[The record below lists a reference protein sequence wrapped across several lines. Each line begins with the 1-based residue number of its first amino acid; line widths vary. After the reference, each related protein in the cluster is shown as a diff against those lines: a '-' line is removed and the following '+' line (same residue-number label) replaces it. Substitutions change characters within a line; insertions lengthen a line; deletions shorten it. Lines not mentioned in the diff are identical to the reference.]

1 MQKSDNCISK
11 TQCTKFSFQILKQT
25 IVSCKSFCCISHLW
39 NYWMQ
44 PFSSTPFL
52 HSLTPI
58 HSCKLFSLQCLF
70 GYPDWHSFP
79 PSHRQCIP
87 DIIYYLH
94 LKKKMLP
101 IFPESSVHFLKPQP
115 LCPGTIN
122 EWVQLIILSQ
132 CIMSLY
138 TPIISLIDL
147 LGSEG
152 NKPRFSEWCPYSII
166 QYPYEGGQ
174 GRGWD
179 MFARRKYTNKWVY
192 LEDQGPV
199 IQICVK
205 CSLRI
210 VNHWNSLPL
219 MMVEARSIETFK
231 VGV

>member
-39 NYWMQ
+39 NHWMQ

-87 DIIYYLH
+87 DLIYYLH

-122 EWVQLIILSQ
+122 EWVQLISDHPLSMHHEFVHPYHISNRSSWLWREQTQILWMVSVFNH
-132 CIMSLY
+132 
-138 TPIISLIDL
+138 PISL
-147 LGSEG
+147 
-152 NKPRFSEWCPYSII
+152 W
-166 QYPYEGGQ
+166 
-174 GRGWD
+174 GW
-179 MFARRKYTNKWVY
+179 T
-192 LEDQGPV
+192 G
-199 IQICVK
+199 
-205 CSLRI
+205 
-210 VNHWNSLPL
+210 
-219 MMVEARSIETFK
+219 
-231 VGV
+231 